1 MEQRLVSFPVSK
13 FCPILPISFLFV
25 FSWSPSQ
32 FPFFFLFFFPL
43 SLSLPIRSWKN
54 GKKHSSLIF
63 PLLFLLLICFP
74 PLWRLCSKLSDVR
87 SPSGEQ
93 VWHVGR
99 TEGNVTAMS
108 RRDELISPFPFC
120 SLSKTAHLYYSSHPL
135 LATAELPPVFDRP
148 VLIISKQSLFKF
160 LKNLY
165 QNSWLLSAFS
175 PRWWKLSPWFVLF

>member
-1 MEQRLVSFPVSK
+1 MKRWQRER
-13 FCPILPISFLFV
+13 
-25 FSWSPSQ
+25 WSTNWNQWCNKWLNLCETRARCNRRPASRSS
-32 FPFFFLFFFPL
+32 LSL